1 MPIKRQSFPR
11 LPRFIALQGKISM
24 AATERPDLLLTG
36 KMVPVIEES
45 VDKLFTVHRLANA
58 KDRDA
63 FLAEVSPRIRAIAT
77 GGQFAVTAATME
89 KMPKLEIVS
98 NFGVGYDSVDA
109 KWAGGHGIVVTN
121 TPDVLND
128 EVADTTVALLLNTLR
143 ELPEAEKYLRAGK
156 WLEKPYPLTNTLR
169 DRTIG
174 IVGMGRIGKTIA
186 KRLEG
191 FDRPIVY
198 HSRKPAADV
207 PYKHYPDLVTM
218 AKDVDVLIAIVPGG
232 PATKNMIS
240 AEVLKALG
248 PNGVLINVA
257 RGSVVDEPALIEALQ
272 NKTILAAGLD
282 VFAQEPK
289 VPQALIDMKNVVLLP
304 HVASA
309 TDWTRRA
316 MGQLVVDNLAAWAAG
331 KDPITPVVETP
342 WPPKKK

>member
-1 MPIKRQSFPR
+1 MT
-11 LPRFIALQGKISM
+11 
-24 AATERPDLLLTG
+24 ATERPDLLLTG

-45 VDKLFTVHRLANA
+45 VDKHFTVHRLADA
-58 KDRDA
+58 KNRDA
-63 FLAEVSPRIRAIAT
+63 SLTEASPRIRAIAT
-77 GGQFAVTAATME
+77 GGQFPVTAAIME
-89 KMPKLEIVS
+89 KMPRLEIVS

-109 KWAGGHGIVVTN
+109 KWAGEHGIVVTN

-156 WLEKPYPLTNTLR
+156 WRERAYPLTNTLR

-174 IVGMGRIGKTIA
+174 IVGMGRIGKVIA
-186 KRLEG
+186 KRLGG

-207 PYKHYPDLVTM
+207 SYRHYPDLVAM

-232 PATKNMIS
+232 PATRNMIN

-257 RGSVVDEPALIEALQ
+257 RGSVVDEPALIEALK

-282 VFAQEPK
+282 VFAEEPK
-289 VPQALIDMKNVVLLP
+289 VPQALIEMSNVVLLP

-309 TDWTRRA
+309 THWTRRA
-316 MGQLVVDNLAAWAAG
+316 MGQLVLDNLTAWAAG
-331 KDPITPVVETP
+331 KNPVTPVVETP
-342 WPPKKK
+342 WPPRKK